1 MGRSDSAILHKM
13 MDSDSPNVLHPRVW
27 ALSDRRKRPPGASW
41 AFQMLQK
48 ASHLPHGFAI
58 WQNRAPY
65 GSKSCPGLSMVSSF
79 QKCCCGRSQMQVLAP
94 QGPASVLDDGHFTS
108 SLPHSRMSDMGGCST
123 LPLPAHPCLAPAT
136 GLLQELRCRGYAAR
150 AMLYG
155 AMLPTRI
162 SMLQLLHP

>member
-1 MGRSDSAILHKM
+1 M

-48 ASHLPHGFAI
+48 ASHLPHGFTT

-108 SLPHSRMSDMGGCST
+108 SLPHSRMNDMSGCST
-123 LPLPAHPCLAPAT
+123 LPLPAHHALPSLMPWRVQQAPELHWPRRSACSKCCT
-136 GLLQELRCRGYAAR
+136 GAKDHHVRHAL
-150 AMLYG
+150 
-155 AMLPTRI
+155 
-162 SMLQLLHP
+162 LLHS